1 MIFSLVT
8 TDKKVAGKAA
18 WVIYAIS
25 LILME
30 SLAYINKWPIW
41 MVLTLA
47 IDTVILTVLT
57 FHPKCPA
64 KYQSIFMMLFS
75 FINIFIFSIVSKN
88 VFPSMLAFLAMAII
102 LAVYL
107 NENLLFIY
115 SLLTAGALI
124 YHIFFYKSVDLS
136 TSANT
141 TEFIFR
147 LIFFCTALF
156 FLLTF
161 IRKMN
166 KSREMMLESLEAAKT
181 AEQYKSDFLANMSH
195 EIRTPMNAIIGMC
208 ELILREE
215 NLSESVRENCFNIQS
230 SGRNLLAIINDIL
243 DFSKIDSGKMEL
255 VYEEFSLASTL
266 NDVLNTSDVRRGSK
280 DLKILVDVDP
290 NIPRGMLGDEV
301 RIRQI
306 ILNLMTN
313 AIKFTKKGSVTLTVS
328 CSTQDYGVNL
338 LVSVADTGIGITE
351 ENIETLFTSFRQVDT
366 KKNRS
371 VEGTGLGLAISKNLI
386 KKMGGHI
393 DVKSEYGVG
402 SEFHLVIPLQVTNSD
417 PFVSVREPDK
427 IHAAACFEE
436 NKYAAEK
443 ARLFNKM
450 GRRLGVDFKYIESME
465 KLKEEHA
472 ARNFTHIFVGKD
484 EYLKDSD
491 FLKNNVKDA
500 RIFAIQDRIDDL
512 TLIEGTQ
519 RIYSPLYVLPV
530 VSALNQESVVF
541 NLNERSNSVTHFTA
555 PKAKILLVDDNVI
568 NLKVAM
574 GLMQPYHMQILTA
587 VSGPEAIRLL
597 ESADF
602 DLVFMDHM
610 MAGMDGVEAT
620 SIIRSKEDAY
630 YKNLPIIALTAN
642 VANDAR
648 EMFLSSG
655 FNDFLAK
662 PIELTSLDR
671 ILRHHLP
678 KEYIQA
684 PSKAEPK
691 KTVAPEPVKQKEAKQ
706 EAVIQEQPKQE
717 LPKQEKTMQEQVKQ
731 ELAKQELLSEE
742 DTSPLLDPE
751 KGISFI
757 GDEEGYREILALYVE
772 LAAEKIPLIKEM
784 FEQKDW
790 KDYIIEVHAL
800 KSTSLNVG
808 AAKLS
813 ELAKELELAGKA
825 GKLDDSW
832 KEKNDVV
839 LKLYG
844 RVIDAAQKYLGEN
857 TSSQEAPEA
866 PKPAE
871 LTEISVDM
879 LREYLEQAKEACQG
893 FDGDTAVQIAAEMSG
908 YSYGGEPLKDYFG
921 KAAQLAEDF
930 EYEAALN
937 ELTILESKITAN

>member
-8 TDKKVAGKAA
+8 IDKKVAGKAA
-18 WVIYAIS
+18 WLIYMVGHI
-25 LILME
+25 LIGSM
-30 SLAYINKWPIW
+30 AYLNQWPIW
-41 MVLTLA
+41 VAMILA
-47 IDTVILTVLT
+47 IDTVALTVLT

-75 FINIFIFSIVSKN
+75 FTNILIFSIVEKN
-88 VFPSMLAFLAMAII
+88 VFPAMLAFLAMAII

-107 NENLLFIY
+107 NEMLLFIY
-115 SLLTAGALI
+115 SLLAVGAVI
-124 YHIFFYKSVDLS
+124 VHTFFLKSVDLS
-136 TSANT
+136 TSANIT
-141 TEFIFR
+141 SFIFR
-147 LIFFCTALF
+147 FIFLFIALF
-156 FLLTF
+156 FLLVF

-208 ELILREE
+208 ELILREDA
-215 NLSESVRENCFNIQS
+215 LSESVRENCFNIQS

-255 VYEEFSLASTL
+255 VYEEFNIASTL
-266 NDVLNTSDVRRGSK
+266 NDVLNTAEVRKGSK
-280 DLKILVDVDP
+280 DIKILVDIDP
-290 NIPRGMLGDEV
+290 NIPRGLVGDEI

-328 CSTQDYGVNL
+328 YSAQDYGVNL
-338 LVSVADTGIGITE
+338 LVSVIDTGIGITE

-393 DVKSEYGVG
+393 DVKSKYGVG
-402 SEFHLVIPLQVTNSD
+402 SEFHFVIPLHVTRRD
-417 PFVSVREPDK
+417 PFVAVKEPDK

-436 NKYAAEK
+436 NRFAVEK

-450 GRRLGVDFKYIESME
+450 GRKLGVDFRYIESME
-465 KLKEEHA
+465 KLKADHT
-472 ARNFTHIFVGKD
+472 ARNYTHIFVGSD
-484 EYLKDSD
+484 EYLKDRS
-491 FLKNNVKDA
+491 FLENTLKDTQV
-500 RIFAIQDRIDDL
+500 FVVQDRIDDISL
-512 TLIEGTQ
+512 AKGIQ

-530 VSALNQESVVF
+530 VSALNQESSVF
-541 NLNERSNSVTHFTA
+541 NLNERSNSTTHFIA
-555 PKAKILLVDDNVI
+555 PKAKILIVDDNVI

-587 VSGPEAIRLL
+587 VSGPEAIRIL
-597 ESADF
+597 ESTDF

-620 SIIRSKEDAY
+620 SIIRSKDDEY
-630 YKNLPIIALTAN
+630 YKKLPIIALTAN
-642 VANDAR
+642 VANGAR

-662 PIELTSLDR
+662 PLELTALDR

-678 KEYIQA
+678 KEYIQTPIKTESENVQA
-684 PSKAEPK
+684 PPKTESKKQVE
-691 KTVAPEPVKQKEAKQ
+691 PEPIKPKSAM
-706 EAVIQEQPKQE
+706 QEQPKQE
-717 LPKQEKTMQEQVKQ
+717 P
-731 ELAKQELLSEE
+731 AKQESLPED
-742 DTSPLLDPE
+742 DTSLLLDVE
-751 KGISFI
+751 KGISYI
-757 GDEEGYREILALYVE
+757 GDEESYREILSLYVE
-772 LAAEKIPLIKEM
+772 LAAEKIPLIKEK

-808 AAKLS
+808 AVKLS

-825 GKLDDSW
+825 GNLDDSW
-832 KEKNDVV
+832 KEKNEAV
-839 LKLYG
+839 LKLYEK
-844 RVIDAAQKYLGEN
+844 VVDASQKYLGEN
-857 TSSQEAPEA
+857 ASPQKEAEPTEEA
-866 PKPAE
+866 EKSAE
-871 LTEISVDM
+871 LTEISVDK
-879 LREYLEQAKEACQG
+879 LREYLKQAKDACSG
-893 FDGDTAVQIAAEMSG
+893 FDGDMAAQIAAEVSNC
-908 YSYGGEPLKDYFG
+908 SFGGEPLKDYFG

-930 EYEAALN
+930 EYEAAMQ
-937 ELTILESKITAN
+937 ELTTLESKISAS

>member
-18 WVIYAIS
+18 WVIYMIS
-25 LILME
+25 LILIE
-30 SLAYINKWPIW
+30 SLVYLNEWSVW
-41 MVLTLA
+41 MALILG

-57 FHPKCPA
+57 FHPKCHT
-64 KYQSIFMMLFS
+64 KYQSVFMMLFS
-75 FINIFIFSIVSKN
+75 FINIFMFSIASRN
-88 VFPSMLAFLAMAII
+88 VFPSMLAFLATAII

-115 SLLTAGALI
+115 SLLTAGAVI
-124 YHIFFYKSVDLS
+124 YHTFIFKSVDLS
-136 TSANT
+136 TSAYT

-147 LIFFCTALF
+147 LIFFFTAQF
-156 FLLTF
+156 FLLIF

-166 KSREMMLESLEAAKT
+166 KSREMMLESLEAART

-208 ELILREE
+208 ELILRED

-266 NDVLNTSDVRRGSK
+266 NDVLNTSEVRKGGK
-280 DLKILVDVDP
+280 DIKLLVDVDP

-328 CSTQDYGVNL
+328 FSTQDYGVNL

-393 DVKSEYGVG
+393 DVKSKYGVG
-402 SEFHLVIPLQVTNSD
+402 TEFRLVIPLQVTNSD
-417 PFVSVREPDK
+417 PFVTVKDPDK

-436 NKYAAEK
+436 NRFAVVK

-450 GRRLGVDFKYIESME
+450 GRKLGVDFRYIESME
-465 KLKEEHA
+465 KLKEEHT

-491 FLKNNVKDA
+491 FLKNNVKDT
-500 RIFAIQDRIDDL
+500 RIYAIQDRIDDL

-530 VSALNQESVVF
+530 VSALNQESIVF

-587 VSGPEAIRLL
+587 VSGPEAIRIL

-620 SIIRSKEDAY
+620 SIIRSKADEY
-630 YKNLPIIALTAN
+630 YKKLPIIALTAN

-662 PIELTSLDR
+662 PIELSALDR

-684 PSKAEPK
+684 PLKAESK
-691 KTVAPEPVKQKEAKQ
+691 KQVT
-706 EAVIQEQPKQE
+706 QEQPKQE
-717 LPKQEKTMQEQVKQ
+717 SPKQEGAMQEQIKQ
-731 ELAKQELLSEE
+731 EAAKQEPINQEPLSEE
-742 DTSPLLDPE
+742 DTSLLLDPA
-751 KGISFI
+751 KGISYI
-757 GDEEGYREILALYVE
+757 GDEESYKEILALYVE
-772 LAAEKIPLIKEM
+772 LAAEKMPLIKEK

-790 KDYIIEVHAL
+790 KDYVIEVHAL

-808 AAKLS
+808 AARLS

-839 LKLYG
+839 LKLYEK
-844 RVIDAAQKYLGEN
+844 VIDAAQKYLGEN
-857 TSSQEAPEA
+857 ALTQEASVAPEST
-866 PKPAE
+866 E
-871 LTEISVDM
+871 LTEISADM
-879 LREYLEQAKEACQG
+879 LREYLKQAMDACRG
-893 FDGDTAVQIAAEMSG
+893 FDGDMTANIAAEVSAC
-908 YSYGGEPLKDYFG
+908 SYGGEPLKDYFG

-937 ELTILESKITAN
+937 ELTKLESKISAN